1 MLHDLVAKYGPEVV
15 FINVLGAA
23 LGLPIPATPTL
34 IVVGASMAMAPAT
47 MWPHLALILV
57 ISVCASLLGD
67 TFWFSAGRRYGN
79 KTLYTLCKLSLSR
92 DTCMKQT
99 ERFFG
104 RWGMRVLFAAKFI
117 PGLSL
122 VSVPLAGAMGVKLSS
137 FLKYDS
143 VGAALWA
150 ACGLAVGAIF
160 AYQLDLLFAALN
172 LYGRDAGEIAL
183 LALAGYVAYRWWRR
197 HAIGKTLATERLTV
211 DELSDLMNAEKAPV
225 IFDIRSAE
233 KRQIDPFVIPGAQ
246 FADER
251 HLEGVIAKL
260 DPLQKVVIYCS
271 CPNEVS
277 AAWMAKHLRQHGIVD
292 AVPLLGGLE
301 AWRDAGRSIEALG
314 PSGAPRFASG
324 STRASGECV
333 GEQCAAELLELHD
346 GHDVSEAHQPS

>member
-1 MLHDLVAKYGPEVV
+1 MLHELVTKYGPEVV

-34 IVVGASMAMAPAT
+34 IIVGATAAITPAT
-47 MWPHLALILV
+47 MWPSLCLLLAV
-57 ISVCASLLGD
+57 SVCASLLGD
-67 TFWFSAGRRYGN
+67 VVWFNAGRRYGN

-92 DTCMKQT
+92 DTCMQKT

-137 FLKYDS
+137 FIKYDS

-150 ACGLAVGAIF
+150 ACGLAAGVAF
-160 AYQLDLLFAALN
+160 AYQLDLLFAMLH
-172 LYGRDAGEIAL
+172 LYGRNTAV
-183 LALAGYVAYRWWRR
+183 LALTALAAYIVYRWWRR
-197 HAIGKTLATERLTV
+197 QAIAKTLETERISV
-211 DELSDLMNAEKAPV
+211 DELLTLIQTNLAPV

-233 KRQIDPFVIPGAQ
+233 KRQLDPYVIPGSQ

-251 HLEGVIAKL
+251 QLDGIVASL

-277 AAWMAKHLRQHGIVD
+277 AAWMAKRLRKLGIVD
-292 AVPLLGGLE
+292 ATPLLGGLE
-301 AWRDAGRSIEALG
+301 AWRETGLELAPIAYAGASAMQATR
-314 PSGAPRFASG
+314 SG
-324 STRASGECV
+324 SDCASNL
-333 GEQCAAELLELHD
+333 CAAAAPHD
-346 GHDVSEAHQPS
+346 GHDVREVHHVS